1 MYKILIVDDEPLVQI
16 GVQSMLDCDGLELEI
31 CGIASNGKMA
41 YDMIENNRPDIV
53 VTDIKM
59 PIMDGLSLVRLC
71 REQYGSNSPEFII
84 LSSYEEFYM
93 AKEALTYQ
101 VIDYLIKIELT
112 PQVIND
118 AVKKAMERCKIKKP
132 ISMVTQLLT
141 TNDMNSFYE
150 KFYIRLLHNLF
161 ESEEQFNLQSHDLG
175 FHFEYKSYAV
185 SYLEIIR
192 NSDNNMP
199 LNKQID
205 LYTSSLQMLKD
216 IIVKYLPCHI
226 ISLDFKHFAIIYC
239 FRDIDNINYS
249 DAILSIMQVVGKT
262 LHNYYNVSL
271 RAGTGILVESPMDIA
286 DSYQCARQIFSK
298 TSIDTP
304 YCAYDKDA
312 STDTYKNAFNMALF
326 RDSLI
331 KAYEEFDSDVL
342 YYTLTQIIELF
353 SNSPSNFLQA
363 MDISCNILYLSIS
376 LLPQG
381 SEMVATIFKEH
392 NDSYFSL
399 YKQQT
404 TQQLSEWMIL
414 FRDGLMNVFKEHK
427 KEYKNHIVIKV
438 KKYIASHI
446 NEHLTLND
454 VAAIFGISANYL
466 SQLFKKY
473 NDIGF
478 SDYTTLCK
486 IEKAKELL
494 GDSHLKIYE
503 ISDMLGFE
511 SAFYFSK
518 VFKKVCGV
526 SPTEYQNQLLYV
538 K

>member
-53 VTDIKM
+53 ITDIKM
-59 PIMDGLSLVRLC
+59 PIMDGLSLLRLC
-71 REQYGSNSPEFII
+71 REHYGTNSPEFII

-118 AVKKAMERCKIKKP
+118 CIEKAIERCKTKKP

-175 FHFEYKSYAV
+175 FHFEYKSYAA

-271 RAGTGILVESPMDIA
+271 RAGIGILVESPMDIA

-298 TSIDTP
+298 TSVGTP

-312 STDTYKNAFNMALF
+312 STDTYKNAFHMALF

-331 KAYEEFDSDVL
+331 KAYEEFDTNVL
-342 YYTLTQIIELF
+342 YHTLTQIIELF
-353 SNSPSNFLQA
+353 NNSPSNFLQA

-414 FRDGLMNVFKEHK
+414 FRDGLMHVFKEHK

-446 NEHLTLND
+446 SEHLTLND

-486 IEKAKELL
+486 IEKAKDLL
-494 GDSHLKIYE
+494 GDSHYKIYE

-526 SPTEYQNQLLYV
+526 SPTEYQNQLLYIE
-538 K
+538 

>member
-41 YDMIENNRPDIV
+41 YDMIESNRPDIV
-53 VTDIKM
+53 ITDIKM

-71 REQYGSNSPEFII
+71 REHYGNNSPEFII

-118 AVKKAMERCKIKKP
+118 SIQKAMEQCKIKKP

-175 FHFEYKSYAV
+175 FHFEYKSYAA

-192 NSDNNMP
+192 NSNNNMP

-239 FRDIDNINYS
+239 FRDIDNMNYS

-271 RAGTGILVESPMDIA
+271 RAGIGILVESPMDIS
-286 DSYQCARQIFSK
+286 DSYQCARQVFSK
-298 TSIDTP
+298 ASIESP
-304 YCAYDKDA
+304 YLAYDKDT
-312 STDTYKNAFNMALF
+312 STGTYKNAFNMAFF

-342 YYTLTQIIELF
+342 YHTLTQIIELF

-376 LLPQG
+376 MLPQG
-381 SEMVATIFKEH
+381 SEMVSTIFKEQ

-414 FRDGLMNVFKEHK
+414 FRDGLMHVFKEHK

-446 NEHLTLND
+446 NEHFTLND
-454 VAAIFGISANYL
+454 VATIFGISANYL

-494 GDSHLKIYE
+494 GNSQYKIYE

-526 SPTEYQNQLLYV
+526 SPTEYQNQLQYAE
-538 K
+538 

>member
-41 YDMIENNRPDIV
+41 YDMIESNRPDIV
-53 VTDIKM
+53 ITDIKM

-71 REQYGSNSPEFII
+71 REHYGTDSPEFII

-118 AVKKAMERCKIKKP
+118 SIQKAMEQCKIKKP

-175 FHFEYKSYAV
+175 FHFEYKSYAA

-239 FRDIDNINYS
+239 FRDIDNMNYS

-271 RAGTGILVESPMDIA
+271 RAGIGILVESPMDIS

-298 TSIDTP
+298 ASIDTP
-304 YCAYDKDA
+304 YRAYDKDT

-342 YYTLTQIIELF
+342 YHTLTQIIELF
-353 SNSPSNFLQA
+353 NNSPSNFLQA
-363 MDISCNILYLSIS
+363 MDISCNILYLSLS

-381 SEMVATIFKEH
+381 SEMVATIFKEQ

-414 FRDGLMNVFKEHK
+414 FRDGLMHVFKEHK

-494 GDSHLKIYE
+494 GDSHYKIYE

-526 SPTEYQNQLLYV
+526 SPTEYQNQLQYAE
-538 K
+538 